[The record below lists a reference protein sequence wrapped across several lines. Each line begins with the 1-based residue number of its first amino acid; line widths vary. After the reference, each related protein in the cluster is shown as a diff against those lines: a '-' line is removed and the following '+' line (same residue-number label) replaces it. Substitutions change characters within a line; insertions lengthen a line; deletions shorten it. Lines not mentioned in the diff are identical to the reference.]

1 MKYWCMQMSCWNM
14 GIKLLMHL
22 KMVFFLS
29 EHLKTSDNAAH
40 DHVSEDV
47 KDYTQKIESMAE
59 KINFKFVRG
68 FF

>member
-1 MKYWCMQMSCWNM
+1 MNYWCMQMTCWNM

-47 KDYTQKIESMAE
+47 KDYT
-59 KINFKFVRG
+59 
-68 FF
+68 